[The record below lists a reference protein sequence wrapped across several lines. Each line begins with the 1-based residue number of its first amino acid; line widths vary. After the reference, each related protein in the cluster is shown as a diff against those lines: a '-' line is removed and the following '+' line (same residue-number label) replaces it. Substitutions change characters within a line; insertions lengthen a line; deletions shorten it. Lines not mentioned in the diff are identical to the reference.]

1 MCSTA
6 ESCPF
11 CLFTVNTVQLID
23 RLGKKQLSVVLCCAH
38 FLKKTLNTLMAF
50 ALFSQLGEC
59 LQLTV
64 NLVKQKAMCSE
75 GEIMNQSGD
84 IFYL

>member
-1 MCSTA
+1 
-6 ESCPF
+6 
-11 CLFTVNTVQLID
+11 
-23 RLGKKQLSVVLCCAH
+23 
-38 FLKKTLNTLMAF
+38 MAF

-64 NLVKQKAMCSE
+64 NLVKQKAMCSG
-75 GEIMNQSGD
+75 GEIMNQSVD